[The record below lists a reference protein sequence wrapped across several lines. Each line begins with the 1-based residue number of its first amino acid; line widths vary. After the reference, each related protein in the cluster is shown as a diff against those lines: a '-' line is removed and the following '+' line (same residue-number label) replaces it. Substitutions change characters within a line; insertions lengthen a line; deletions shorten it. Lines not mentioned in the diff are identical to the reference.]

1 MTVTGYNNGKREC
14 VVCFDEYGTTE
25 IFERYDMSV
34 LKYFGYNK
42 HLLVQD
48 VLKYD
53 GLNVIH
59 ETVKK
64 IGKTFKNAIW
74 TRVHTTNGQSIW
86 YMLFTS
92 EENHDLDYYF
102 NDF

>member
-1 MTVTGYNNGKREC
+1 M
-14 VVCFDEYGTTE
+14 
-25 IFERYDMSV
+25 YDMSV

-48 VLKYD
+48 VLNHD

-64 IGKTFKNAIW
+64 NWKNI
-74 TRVHTTNGQSIW
+74 
-86 YMLFTS
+86 
-92 EENHDLDYYF
+92 
-102 NDF
+102 